1 MCEPS
6 TILATQL
13 AMTAAQ
19 HYSAQQAAV
28 EGAKR
33 QNSLWIQNEQNARTG
48 AVGNF
53 RDINRRKDQEGKA
66 TAQKKFDKMVE
77 GMRNRAAIKTKAGST
92 GVGGQVVN
100 QRLNQV
106 TRDEGT
112 ARTRLDT
119 NNKWKQ
125 SELNS
130 QKDASIVN
138 YKNQVNSVQKGQA
151 PSATDA
157 FLGMAM
163 DMGMQV
169 AGNYMMYQSGLPTQT
184 PNPTGGAVAAG
195 GSTAVAGGGTVVAT
209 AQPNSYFEWL
219 KTGKYY

>member
-13 AMTAAQ
+13 AMTAVS
-19 HYSAQQAAV
+19 HYSAQSAAV

-33 QNSLWIQNEQNARTG
+33 QNNLWIQNENNARTG

-53 RDINRRKDQEGKA
+53 RDINRRKDQENK
-66 TAQKKFDKMVE
+66 TTTQKKFDKLIE

-106 TRDEGT
+106 TRDEST

-125 SELNS
+125 AELNS

-138 YKNQVNSVQKGQA
+138 YKNQVNSVQKGEA
-151 PSATDA
+151 PSAMDA
-157 FLGMAM
+157 FMGMAM

-169 AGNYMMYQSGLPTQT
+169 AGNYMMYQSGLPTT
-184 PNPTGGAVAAG
+184 TANPTGAVAAG

-209 AQPNSYFEWL
+209 AQPNSYIDWL
-219 KTGKYY
+219 KTGKYYP